1 MATKAVH
8 IELVSDLSTQAFI
21 SALKRFISRRGCP
34 ACMYSDNATNFL
46 GASNALKDLYDF
58 FKIKNNVNVL
68 EVYLSNRGIQWKF
81 IPPHSPHWGGLWEA
95 AIKSAK
101 HHLYRVVGN
110 ASLTFEELYTVL
122 TQIEAVLNSRPL
134 CPLSNDPT
142 DLSCLIPGHFLIG
155 TPLTT
160 FPDKDVSTT
169 PTNRLSRWELCTK
182 LQQDFWKRWSVEYLN
197 NLQNKPKWLKPNPNL
212 KVNDLVLLKENN
224 SPPLNWRRA
233 RILKV
238 YPGPDNRVRVVDL
251 KTRDGVFTRPI
262 SKVCPLPEISDS
274 KTLQ

>member
-1 MATKAVH
+1 MT
-8 IELVSDLSTQAFI
+8 
-21 SALKRFISRRGCP
+21 
-34 ACMYSDNATNFL
+34 
-46 GASNALKDLYDF
+46 
-58 FKIKNNVNVL
+58 
-68 EVYLSNRGIQWKF
+68 
-81 IPPHSPHWGGLWEA
+81 
-95 AIKSAK
+95 
-101 HHLYRVVGN
+101 
-110 ASLTFEELYTVL
+110 
-122 TQIEAVLNSRPL
+122 LNIRPL

-142 DLSCLIPGHFLIG
+142 DLSCLTPGHFLIG
-155 TPLTT
+155 APLTT
-160 FPDKDVSTT
+160 FPDKDVPTT